1 MTHSDAGG
9 EQDKENQD
17 YLEQQL
23 INEIN
28 DLSDQITTANSRG
41 ETEKKLSR
49 LASARALAI
58 SSLANLRMQQESL
71 KQTEML
77 AQQNINLM
85 NESAKAS
92 SELAETSH
100 KIQKIS
106 NQTAI
111 AVGIITGIA
120 AVVAVGLQY
129 LEYNLIK
136 QTQDLENKVQV
147 SEEQRK

>member
-1 MTHSDAGG
+1 MTHSETGG

-85 NESAKAS
+85 NE
-92 SELAETSH
+92 
-100 KIQKIS
+100 
-106 NQTAI
+106 
-111 AVGIITGIA
+111 
-120 AVVAVGLQY
+120 
-129 LEYNLIK
+129 
-136 QTQDLENKVQV
+136 
-147 SEEQRK
+147 

>member
-58 SSLANLRMQQESL
+58 S
-71 KQTEML
+71 
-77 AQQNINLM
+77 
-85 NESAKAS
+85 S